1 MNTAF
6 DFGDARLPDRFWDKV
21 IPEPNTG
28 CWLWTAYLDKQG
40 YGQYN
45 HNGKM
50 QLAHRVVMSELVGPI
65 DGLVSDHLCRTT
77 ACVNPLH
84 LEGVDISTNTRRGI
98 LGFELTGKCRK
109 RGHDMTNPDNVYVYA
124 NGDRKCLRCRD
135 IHNRKKS
142 TCPVCGEVVGTRHVK
157 KHSQRKHPQ
166 EVANV

>member
-6 DFGDARLPDRFWDKV
+6 DFGDARLPDRFWDKI

-45 HNGKM
+45 HKGKM
-50 QLAHRVVMSELVGPI
+50 QLAHRVVMNELIGSM

-84 LEGVDISTNTRRGI
+84 LEGVDISTNTRRGHSW
-98 LGFELTGKCRK
+98 FR
-109 RGHDMTNPDNVYVYA
+109 V
-124 NGDRKCLRCRD
+124 DR
-135 IHNRKKS
+135 
-142 TCPVCGEVVGTRHVK
+142 
-157 KHSQRKHPQ
+157 
-166 EVANV
+166 